1 MLGLVLLVTFFFVVN
16 SWMLYRIQDSVRI
29 GGMQVKF
36 LKVTSSKLSIQAK
49 KLITRTFEKKRAIL
63 I

>member
-1 MLGLVLLVTFFFVVN
+1 MTLGAVLLVAFFFLVN

-36 LKVTSSKLSIQAK
+36 LKVTSSELSIQVCFQFF
-49 KLITRTFEKKRAIL
+49 LLFLRLFSL
-63 I
+63 